1 MSEKLNLVIADRD
14 TGYMALLADYIR
26 ETEWSKR
33 LSVRQVTK
41 PETLREHVRSQ
52 SAQLYLAHPDFDF
65 GEHAGGCRIRLY
77 ETKQEA
83 ADPAAVTGIYKYQP
97 LHQLLGKMFEL
108 YRQLSAASGSN
119 TDKDA
124 AAVYSVFSAS
134 GGVGKTT
141 ISIQLARAFAE
152 NGDRCLYWNMEL
164 VPGTYMPKEA
174 DAELTARFVYGLR
187 ANAPWTGDCLPGI
200 LSRAEPYGF
209 DYFSGF
215 VKAKEALDL
224 TRDDVLK
231 LVEYVKRTGRYDVI
245 VFDLDATIHDRAIAA
260 LTGSDEIL
268 WIVTEDG
275 ESSARTF
282 RLLAQLDQWQ
292 GKGGSPDV
300 QRIRFVMNKHT
311 GYAGNALSTDGMSDH
326 RAAPISAKLPYVP
339 GWKHA
344 HGANRTTPEPLF
356 YAGIAKL
363 ASDVRVGRGGGP
375 GDYRSDNK
383 IAARA
388 YP

>member
-1 MSEKLNLVIADRD
+1 MSEKLELVIADRD
-14 TGYMALLADYIR
+14 MGYMALLAEYIR
-26 ETEWSKR
+26 ETEWSRR

-41 PETLREHVRSQ
+41 PEMLREHIRTQ
-52 SAQLYLAHPDFDF
+52 TAQLYLAHPDFDF

-108 YRQLSAASGSN
+108 YRQSSAMSGSN

-124 AAVYSVFSAS
+124 AAVYAVFSAA

-141 ISIQLARAFAE
+141 VSIQLARAFAE

-164 VPGTYMPKEA
+164 IPGNYLPKEA
-174 DAELTARFVYGLR
+174 DVELTARFVYGLR

-200 LSRAEPYGF
+200 LSRAEPFGF

-215 VKAKEALDL
+215 VNAREALDL

-231 LVEYVKRTGRYDVI
+231 LVEYVKEMGRYDVI
-245 VFDLDATIHDRAIAA
+245 VFDLDATIHDRTIAA
-260 LTGSDEIL
+260 LAGSDAIL

-275 ESSARTF
+275 ESSARTLG
-282 RLLAQLDQWQ
+282 LLAQLDQWQ

-300 QRIRFVMNKHT
+300 RRIRFVMNKHT
-311 GYAGNALSTDGMSDH
+311 GYTGNALSTDGVSEH

-344 HGANRTTPEPLF
+344 HGANKTIPEPLF
-356 YAGIAKL
+356 HAGIAKL
-363 ASDVRVGRGGGP
+363 ARDVRASRGGGP
-375 GDYRSDNK
+375 GDYRGDNK

-388 YP
+388 YS